1 LEKVNAPTGF
11 NEMED
16 ESIIIPEG
24 LKEIIMNEI
33 DSIRNALTVAGLYM
47 GEPIPVLLKLLQE
60 LDPDWHK

>member
-11 NEMED
+11 SEIED

-33 DSIRNALTVAGLYM
+33 DSIRNALTVAGLYI

-60 LDPDWHK
+60 LDSDWHK